1 VSASPQGSGV
11 DRGLEG
17 RVARVLTVGTLLAVG
32 LLAAGSVLLIA
43 SGRSPLDIAPPF
55 DPARILADLVTLQP
69 VGFLWLGLVVVIATP
84 AARVAAALVGYSR
97 QGERAMALVAG
108 LVLVVI
114 ALGVATGLSGA

>member
-1 VSASPQGSGV
+1 MTGAAAGRGG

-32 LLAAGSVLLIA
+32 LLVIGSVLMIA
-43 SGRSPLDIAPPF
+43 AGRSPLDLAPPF
-55 DPARILADLVTLQP
+55 DPARIVADLLALQP

-84 AARVAAALVGYSR
+84 AARVAAALVGYGR
-97 QGERAMALVAG
+97 QGERGMALVAG

-114 ALGVATGLSGA
+114 AIGVATGLTGG